1 MKKLSEYPNI
11 GPVVEKQLH
20 QVGIDT
26 LDQLQDIG
34 SQEAWLRIQQ
44 IDSSASI
51 ACFRSYHPR
60 NQEKRFKWTR

>member
-26 LDQLQDIG
+26 LDQLQEPG
-34 SQEAWLRIQQ
+34 SMAKNSTNRFFSLYP
-44 IDSSASI
+44 SI

-60 NQEKRFKWTR
+60 NQEKRFK